1 MANTKVL
8 FTEEEIHLAQYVQI
22 IKALKITEA
31 ELPAEITLNRSPNQ
45 PPVGTPIDEAIGS
58 VEQKLLKELP
68 TFIESIPDDVLQ
80 EALIRLLEANDSNSE
95 AITKLD
101 LLEEV
106 TEEEA
111 HSIIKEVSVSE
122 DKLAQVWDDLINEVE
137 GYVEDVLNGV
147 TR

>member
-1 MANTKVL
+1 MTNTKVL

-22 IKALKITEA
+22 IKTLKVTEA
-31 ELPAEITLNRSPNQ
+31 ELPTEITLNHSPNQ

-58 VEQKLLKELP
+58 VEQELLKKLP

-80 EALIRLLEANDSNSE
+80 EALIRLMEADDSNSE

-106 TEEEA
+106 PEKEA
-111 HSIIKEVSVSE
+111 NNIIKEVSVSGDE
-122 DKLAQVWDDLINEVE
+122 LAQAWDDLINEVD
-137 GYVEDVLNGV
+137 GYVEDVLKGIA
-147 TR
+147 R

>member
-1 MANTKVL
+1 MTNTKVL

-22 IKALKITEA
+22 IKALKVTEA
-31 ELPAEITLNRSPNQ
+31 ELPTEITLNHSPNQ

-58 VEQKLLKELP
+58 VEQELLKKLP

-80 EALIRLLEANDSNSE
+80 EALIRLMEADDSNSE

-106 TEEEA
+106 PEEEA
-111 HSIIKEVSVSE
+111 NNIIKEVSVSGDE
-122 DKLAQVWDDLINEVE
+122 LAQAWDDLINEVD
-137 GYVEDVLNGV
+137 GYVEDVLKGIA
-147 TR
+147 R

>member
-1 MANTKVL
+1 MTNTKVL

-22 IKALKITEA
+22 IKTLKVTEA
-31 ELPAEITLNRSPNQ
+31 ELPTEITLNHSPNQ

-58 VEQKLLKELP
+58 VEQELLKKLP

-80 EALIRLLEANDSNSE
+80 EALIRLMEADDSNSE

-106 TEEEA
+106 PEEEA
-111 HSIIKEVSVSE
+111 NNIIKEVSVSGDE
-122 DKLAQVWDDLINEVE
+122 LAQAWDDLINEVD
-137 GYVEDVLNGV
+137 GYVEDVLKGIA
-147 TR
+147 R

>member
-1 MANTKVL
+1 MTNTKVL

-80 EALIRLLEANDSNSE
+80 EALIRLLEVYDSNSE

-106 TEEEA
+106 AEEEA
-111 HSIIKEVSVSE
+111 HNIIKEVSVSGDE
-122 DKLAQVWDDLINEVE
+122 LAQAWDDLINEVE

>member
-1 MANTKVL
+1 MTNTKVL

-68 TFIESIPDDVLQ
+68 TFIESIPDDALQ
-80 EALIRLLEANDSNSE
+80 EALIRLLEADDSNSE

-111 HSIIKEVSVSE
+111 HNIIKEVSVSGDE
-122 DKLAQVWDDLINEVE
+122 LAQAWDDLINKVE
-137 GYVEDVLNGV
+137 GYVEDVLKGV

>member
-1 MANTKVL
+1 MTNTKVL

-68 TFIESIPDDVLQ
+68 TFIESIPDDALQ
-80 EALIRLLEANDSNSE
+80 EALIRLLEADDSNSE

-111 HSIIKEVSVSE
+111 HNIIKEVSVSGDE
-122 DKLAQVWDDLINEVE
+122 LAQAWDDLINEVE
-137 GYVEDVLNGV
+137 GYVEDVLKGV

>member
-1 MANTKVL
+1 MTNIKVL

-22 IKALKITEA
+22 IKALKVTEA
-31 ELPAEITLNRSPNQ
+31 ELPTEITLNRSPNQ
-45 PPVGTPIDEAIGS
+45 PPVWSPIDEAIGS

-80 EALIRLLEANDSNSE
+80 EALIRLLEADDYNSE

-106 TEEEA
+106 PEEEA
-111 HSIIKEVSVSE
+111 NNIIKEVSVSGDE
-122 DKLAQVWDDLINEVE
+122 LAQAWDDLINEVE
-137 GYVEDVLNGV
+137 DYIEDVLKGIA
-147 TR
+147 R